1 MWMHKKTDS
10 LKAKDKLEDYEGAI
24 ADYNQAIKIDSTHP
38 KAYYSRGNILRKAR
52 DNRNAIADY
61 NQAI

>member
-1 MWMHKKTDS
+1 M
-10 LKAKDKLEDYEGAI
+10 
-24 ADYNQAIKIDSTHP
+24 ADYNQAIQIDSTHP